1 MYQMI
6 RDSLEYFNNID
17 VISDLNGQLYVDNI
31 LRFEY
36 LEKDWNLM
44 FERIGHKPPK
54 LPNKNVSKHKHYSE
68 YYDDESR
75 EFIEQLFKKDIET
88 FGYKFGE

>member
-1 MYQMI
+1 MNRYK
-6 RDSLEYFNNID
+6 NIIEQRLD
-17 VISDLNGQLYVDNI
+17 
-31 LRFEY
+31 E
-36 LEKDWNLM
+36 
-44 FERIGHKPPK
+44 
-54 LPNKNVSKHKHYSE
+54 KHKRRKHNSSITPKIESTTEDIYIIARDGDRLDLLAYE